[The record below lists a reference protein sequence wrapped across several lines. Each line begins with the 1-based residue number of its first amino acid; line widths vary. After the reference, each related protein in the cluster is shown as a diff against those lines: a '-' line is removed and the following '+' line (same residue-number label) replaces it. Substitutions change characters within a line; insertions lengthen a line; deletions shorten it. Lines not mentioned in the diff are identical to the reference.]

1 MKTDLVFNIRYQ
13 AWWFSIVLQQL
24 LACCSTQILT
34 QFPIS
39 PLPSPSLYRLHCTKE
54 GLRIEWVGGRKSAEL
69 CYNAEAG
76 AVKRSFAG
84 REKRGR
90 FLHFEMPPWPT
101 AAVDLLPV
109 RTFPKHGAERGGEER
124 ERKKK
129 RGSDR
134 RQTQP
139 VEIFRKSKRRKLT
152 LNCERT
158 SGLK

>member
-124 ERKKK
+124 KKKK